1 MEPIFKENPQLDVV
15 YKTSDGKYFYTE
27 NNAKNYA
34 QTLEDKKVVKLERG
48 EDKSEKVI
56 EAVSKVL
63 QNVVVGVE
71 KKEEALVEETE
82 ESEKIAETATED
94 VAKPNKKQTKT
105 KK

>member
-56 EAVSKVL
+56 KAVSKVL
-63 QNVVVGVE
+63 QNVVVE
-71 KKEEALVEETE
+71 TKESKEVTAEVTEAV
-82 ESEKIAETATED
+82 AE
-94 VAKPNKKQTKT
+94 PNKKT
-105 KK
+105 KKAK